1 MVVSNIFNN
10 LNLFATSERYS
21 FVLGFFNP
29 HNNLSNSIFHSL
41 AVFLL
46 NAVSYLYIL
55 IKFYKVLCYS
65 KMTFEWLPMI
75 NPYVWP
81 FSVFH
86 VLTGP
91 YFAFWSKILPTI
103 KFERSSV
110 EISGII
116 ALESL
121 NSLIYFCV
129 KATNQ
134 LIIILEQLETVT

>member
-10 LNLFATSERYS
+10 LNIFANFERSS
-21 FVLGFFNP
+21 FVLGFINSD
-29 HNNLSNSIFHSL
+29 NNLSSTIFHSL

-46 NAVSYLYIL
+46 NAVSYLYIF

-81 FSVFH
+81 FSIFH

-134 LIIILEQLETVT
+134 LLFVLEELEKIT

>member
-10 LNLFATSERYS
+10 LNIFANFERSS
-21 FVLGFFNP
+21 FVLGFINSD
-29 HNNLSNSIFHSL
+29 NNLSSTIFHSL

-46 NAVSYLYIL
+46 NAVSYLYIF

-81 FSVFH
+81 FSIFH

-134 LIIILEQLETVT
+134 LILVLEELEKIT